1 MEEKIIDMDKEKHEV
16 ELQLQFS
23 MKSVEG
29 VQKRMIP
36 LGSTFLWYFIVIVTF
51 IFIFSV
57 AKYEQKI
64 V

>member
-29 VQKRMIP
+29 VQKRMTP
-36 LGSTFLWYFIVIVTF
+36 LGSTFL
-51 IFIFSV
+51 
-57 AKYEQKI
+57 
-64 V
+64 